1 MYDPNRYDERKVD
14 STKIKKDCGCR
25 REDGV
30 CSLFDRY
37 KMYGEGGTTHGADR
51 QAIRISVRNLIE
63 FVLRSG
69 ILITGARRG
78 HRKRRC

>member
-30 CSLFDRY
+30 CSLLIDI
-37 KMYGEGGTTHGADR
+37 KCTGKEEPHMELTGR
-51 QAIRISVRNLIE
+51 QIRISVRNLVE

-69 ILITGARRG
+69 ILITGARRV

>member
-30 CSLFDRY
+30 CSLLIDI
-37 KMYGEGGTTHGADR
+37 KCTGKGGTTHGADR
-51 QAIRISVRNLIE
+51 QADTD
-63 FVLRSG
+63 LRPQSG
-69 ILITGARRG
+69 
-78 HRKRRC
+78 